1 MVAEEVTGGNDEVLF
16 QFRAEKLDKKV
27 CDLLPVSVIEIIIML
42 YKIHSEVS
50 VSYSKRSHNDQ
61 SCATAC
67 LSGM

>member
-27 CDLLPVSVIEIIIML
+27 CDLLLVSVIKIMIM
-42 YKIHSEVS
+42 YHKIHSEVS
-50 VSYSKRSHNDQ
+50 VSYSKGSHNDQ
-61 SCATAC
+61 LCTC